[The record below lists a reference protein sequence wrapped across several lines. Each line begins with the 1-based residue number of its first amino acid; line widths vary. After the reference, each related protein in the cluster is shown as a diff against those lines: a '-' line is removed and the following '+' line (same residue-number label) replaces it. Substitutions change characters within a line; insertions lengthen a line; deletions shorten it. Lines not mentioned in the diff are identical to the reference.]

1 MKTEQPSMKME
12 TTSDD
17 DPISAAAAALARAV
31 DRAIVT
37 ARNEPSPAL
46 VASEAKCDALNAKIT
61 ALEVTVRA
69 LSTQHDSELG
79 AKDLVIADL
88 RTQLTALNNAATFAQ
103 KELSAALILA
113 VKRDT
118 ELRDKSR
125 AIAQSENQCTALR
138 AQLSTLKA
146 SAQVNEAT
154 LARDKQVLA
163 TGRMDLANA
172 REILR
177 VERASFEAEQL
188 KLAADQARVA
198 ADQEKLLCDK
208 RATLKT
214 LQRTVST
221 IQAEVAQQ
229 ERSRSVH
236 SAAPNTPRSH
246 ASAQGA
252 SFATSLKRKRFQEH
266 PGHTHLAAPKS
277 RKTSEIYP
285 GNSNYDS
292 VEEALVN
299 AWGAGSCW
307 R

>member
-31 DRAIVT
+31 DQAKRAIVT

-46 VASEAKCDALNAKIT
+46 VASEAKCDALNANIT
-61 ALEVTVRA
+61 ALEIT
-69 LSTQHDSELG
+69 HDAELG
-79 AKDLVIADL
+79 AKDLAIADL

-103 KELSAALILA
+103 QELSAARILA
-113 VKRDT
+113 VKQDT
-118 ELRDKSR
+118 ELGDKSP

-146 SAQVNEAT
+146 SAQVKEAT
-154 LARDKQVLA
+154 LARGKALA
-163 TGRMDLANA
+163 AGRTDLANA

-177 VERASFEAEQL
+177 VECASLEAEQL

-198 ADQEKLLCDK
+198 ADQEKLFCDK

-214 LQRTVST
+214 LQHTVST
-221 IQAEVAQQ
+221 IQAEAT
-229 ERSRSVH
+229 
-236 SAAPNTPRSH
+236 NTPRSH

-252 SFATSLKRKRFQEH
+252 SFAISLKRKRIQEH
-266 PGHTHLAAPKS
+266 PHPTHLAAPKS

-285 GNSNYDS
+285 GSSNYY
-292 VEEALVN
+292 
-299 AWGAGSCW
+299 G
-307 R
+307 